1 MTEVEDGK
9 AAAEVGN
16 AKGAEVREADV
27 TEDNDEMTEADADLA
42 EGDDEVTEED
52 AGVERR
58 RRVSGFLL

>member
-27 TEDNDEMTEADADLA
+27 TEDEMTEADADLA
-42 EGDDEVTEED
+42 EGDDEVAEED